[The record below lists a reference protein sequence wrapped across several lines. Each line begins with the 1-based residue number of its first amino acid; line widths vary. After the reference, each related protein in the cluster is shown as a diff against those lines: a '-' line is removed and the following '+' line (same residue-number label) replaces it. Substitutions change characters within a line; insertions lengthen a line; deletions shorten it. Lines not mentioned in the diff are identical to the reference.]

1 MKLYF
6 TLILLSVFSFFGK
19 SQNLYNSN
27 STTLIEIYFSQQ
39 DWNEQLIDF
48 YLADLDQRLLADSV
62 VINGSVKDSVGIKY
76 KGNSTF
82 SESNAKNPINISL
95 DYIQDNQDYQGFRTL
110 KLSNGKNDPSFLRE
124 VLSYEIARK
133 YMTAPESNHAKVYI
147 NDVFHGMYV
156 SSEAINRDFQNDHLY
171 SDKENS
177 RFKCNPVSVFDGN
190 GSSLEYLGN
199 DSSSYY
205 DFYELKTDYSWQDII
220 DLTFSIENNV
230 SNIES
235 ILNMDRVIW
244 MLAFN
249 NVLVNLDSYTGP
261 FRQNYYLI
269 KDNFNVI
276 NPIVWDL
283 NESLGGFS
291 MVEVGGGGPPQQT
304 NLAQLDLFL
313 RENDSQWPLINL
325 VFDNP
330 TYRRMYLAHVKT
342 ILNENFTNDWYSNRG
357 LELQNIISLDVQS
370 DPNSFYSHA
379 DFISNLNNSVQSGGG
394 PGGLDIGITELMNER
409 ADYLSQQNELNA
421 TAPVIGTIASQPATI
436 STYSNTTINVN
447 VTNAD
452 NVIFGYRFRPN
463 EHFTKLEM
471 LDDGMSNDGA
481 AGDGTY
487 GVSLSVEALDIQYYI
502 YAENQDAGIF
512 SPQRAEHEYHSLS
525 VVGSLVINELM
536 ASNTNAVADLSSGIE
551 EYDDWVELYNGGTQT
566 INLEGYYLS
575 DREDALDKWQFP
587 AVSIDPDDYLI
598 VWLDGDDQTQEGLHT
613 SFKLSSDEEALFLST
628 SNLFIV
634 DAIYYQDLPSD
645 MGYAR
650 FDNGTGPF
658 QIQNHTFDANNG
670 FHTTEINEWNKPF
683 KIFPNPAKDF
693 FTIEANAKQIAI
705 NDLLG
710 KNYLNISNVSSSV
723 RINTSSWPKGLYLI
737 NIDGNTQK
745 IIIQ

>member
-1 MKLYF
+1 
-6 TLILLSVFSFFGK
+6 
-19 SQNLYNSN
+19 
-27 STTLIEIYFSQQ
+27 
-39 DWNEQLIDF
+39 
-48 YLADLDQRLLADSV
+48 
-62 VINGSVKDSVGIKY
+62 
-76 KGNSTF
+76 
-82 SESNAKNPINISL
+82 
-95 DYIQDNQDYQGFRTL
+95 
-110 KLSNGKNDPSFLRE
+110 
-124 VLSYEIARK
+124 
-133 YMTAPESNHAKVYI
+133 
-147 NDVFHGMYV
+147 
-156 SSEAINRDFQNDHLY
+156 
-171 SDKENS
+171 
-177 RFKCNPVSVFDGN
+177 
-190 GSSLEYLGN
+190 
-199 DSSSYY
+199 
-205 DFYELKTDYSWQDII
+205 
-220 DLTFSIENNV
+220 
-230 SNIES
+230 
-235 ILNMDRVIW
+235 

-357 LELQNIISLDVQS
+357 LELQNIISQDVQS

-394 PGGLDIGITELMNER
+394 PGGLDIGIIELMDER

-421 TAPVIGTIASQPATI
+421 NAPVIGTIASQPTTI
-436 STYSNTTINVN
+436 STYSNPTINVN

-613 SFKLSSDEEALFLST
+613 SFKLSFDEEALFLST